1 MPERTCDKGMIGS
14 PAAAE
19 DAGSS
24 SAATVRAIRRAR
36 MDRAMYPRSRRIP
49 AVSSGERRL
58 REEIDPGGAPTPRVC
73 RHHAGRGNG
82 VAASPRS
89 YVEPL
94 ADRVVRDAVPPAD
107 GHEARRLDLPYELRV

>member
-36 MDRAMYPRSRRIP
+36 MDRAMYPRSHGIP
-49 AVSSGERRL
+49 GVSTGERRL

-73 RHHAGRGNG
+73 PHQRGRGNG
-82 VAASPRS
+82 VAASARWYARS
-89 YVEPL
+89 HLRIALSET
-94 ADRVVRDAVPPAD
+94 
-107 GHEARRLDLPYELRV
+107 PYRWPTATK